1 MEKLLECKNITK
13 KFGGKTA
20 LDDFSV
26 SLYDGEI
33 YGLVG
38 PNGAGKSTFLKILA
52 GYTNAS
58 TGTLEL
64 FSEESNLYR
73 VRRNMGFLIENPAFY
88 TYMTGKNN
96 LKYQCELKGINYNDD
111 IINLTKEF
119 KIFDALEKKVKSYS
133 TGMKQ
138 RLGLVAATMNKP
150 KILILDE
157 PINGLDPE
165 GIVELRNFLLRIN
178 REWKT
183 TILISSHILNEL
195 SLIATRIGFIKNG
208 KIIEESTIEELKEKS
223 ISYMALKFDE
233 ESINK
238 AVAILETELNISN
251 YKVKNNGLIEIY
263 KNIEINEVLRKLS
276 SNNIYLIAF
285 ENKTNSLEDYYIEL
299 MGGKI
304 NE

>member
-1 MEKLLECKNITK
+1 
-13 KFGGKTA
+13 
-20 LDDFSV
+20 
-26 SLYDGEI
+26 
-33 YGLVG
+33 
-38 PNGAGKSTFLKILA
+38 
-52 GYTNAS
+52 
-58 TGTLEL
+58 
-64 FSEESNLYR
+64 
-73 VRRNMGFLIENPAFY
+73 
-88 TYMTGKNN
+88 
-96 LKYQCELKGINYNDD
+96 
-111 IINLTKEF
+111 
-119 KIFDALEKKVKSYS
+119 
-133 TGMKQ
+133 MKQ

-183 TILISSHILNEL
+183 TIIISSHILNEL

-276 SNNIYLIAF
+276 SNNIYPITF